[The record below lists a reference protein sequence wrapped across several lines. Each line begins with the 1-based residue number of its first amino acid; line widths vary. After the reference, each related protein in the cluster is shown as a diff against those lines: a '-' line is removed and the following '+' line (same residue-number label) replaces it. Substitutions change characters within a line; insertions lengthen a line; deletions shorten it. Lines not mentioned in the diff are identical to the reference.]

1 MTFRELKTQ
10 TKESLTRITEEIGQS
25 QIQFNLE
32 ESPKPELGDLS
43 TNISFQ
49 LTKILKKNTKEIA
62 EEIISLIKDEKLD
75 LIEEVYAHENGYIN
89 FRINYSTF
97 SAKVL
102 KLAVENKNYG
112 SINIGN
118 KKRVMVEHTSV
129 NPNKALHVG
138 HLRNVILGD
147 TISRILEFT
156 NHDVT
161 IMNYIDDSGI
171 QVAEL
176 ILGFK
181 ELKFSTTSPSNTKFD
196 HYCGDTVYVKANEK
210 IEGSEELQLK
220 VKQILK
226 EMEKNNSSIS
236 IFAKDIS
243 KRILEEQLKTCWR
256 VGAKYNI
263 LCFESSILNSELWE
277 EVLQKIQKK
286 NIAKKVQG
294 GKLDGCIIVDVEG
307 DEKVLVRSDG
317 TTTYIAKDLANAFWK
332 LGIIDDRFKYKEFIT
347 QSDGSSIW
355 ATSDK
360 DNKSNN
366 FSFNGV
372 EKSITVIDSRQTRL
386 QQIVTWIIKQLH
398 GENVAKNYQ
407 HLKYEVV
414 ALNKITAQEF
424 GLSLDGNSM
433 VHMSGRKGTYV
444 NADYLLDSLNKKAYS
459 ETKLRNPNENDDWIK
474 NISETITTSSIRYEM
489 LKQDLDK
496 IITFDISDSL
506 KLTGETGPYLLYSKA
521 RASRILEKVDYRIN
535 VSEEVTKLLIE
546 PSEKKLIRN
555 ISKFDIAVEDAVNN
569 LAPKHLARY
578 CWSLAVSFNE
588 FYEKCPVIK
597 TDDLKLKESRII
609 LVKAFMNTITK
620 TLDLLGIES
629 PNKI

>member
-49 LTKILKKNTKEIA
+49 LTKILKKDTKEIA

-89 FRINYSTF
+89 FRIKYSTF

-102 KLAVENKNYG
+102 KLAVENKDYG

-226 EMEKNNSSIS
+226 EMEKNNSAIS

-256 VGAKYNI
+256 VEAEIY
-263 LCFESSILNSELWE
+263 
-277 EVLQKIQKK
+277 
-286 NIAKKVQG
+286 
-294 GKLDGCIIVDVEG
+294 
-307 DEKVLVRSDG
+307 
-317 TTTYIAKDLANAFWK
+317 Y
-332 LGIIDDRFKYKEFIT
+332 
-347 QSDGSSIW
+347 
-355 ATSDK
+355 
-360 DNKSNN
+360 
-366 FSFNGV
+366 
-372 EKSITVIDSRQTRL
+372 
-386 QQIVTWIIKQLH
+386 
-398 GENVAKNYQ
+398 
-407 HLKYEVV
+407 
-414 ALNKITAQEF
+414 
-424 GLSLDGNSM
+424 
-433 VHMSGRKGTYV
+433 
-444 NADYLLDSLNKKAYS
+444 
-459 ETKLRNPNENDDWIK
+459 
-474 NISETITTSSIRYEM
+474 
-489 LKQDLDK
+489 
-496 IITFDISDSL
+496 
-506 KLTGETGPYLLYSKA
+506 
-521 RASRILEKVDYRIN
+521 
-535 VSEEVTKLLIE
+535 
-546 PSEKKLIRN
+546 
-555 ISKFDIAVEDAVNN
+555 
-569 LAPKHLARY
+569 
-578 CWSLAVSFNE
+578 
-588 FYEKCPVIK
+588 
-597 TDDLKLKESRII
+597 
-609 LVKAFMNTITK
+609 
-620 TLDLLGIES
+620 
-629 PNKI
+629 